1 MKVCNVSKIIAFT
14 DGSGKSITLPLP
26 RCIFASKIVKRS
38 TTKILLIALAVIAIV
53 STSAIFIIGSQSYSS
68 SQGGAITGTSNHI
81 EIYDCYLVFVPVSI
95 ASWLGFG
102 IVLAFWRGSYGRS
115 AWRKAGLDKNV
126 YDLMVKMRG
135 GNSRLELLRNL
146 ESPRQRNELSQLT
159 GMDWKE
165 VDRQVNLLQSYGL
178 VSVYVE
184 SGSVKMFKLTEQGH
198 LFLKLMGELN
208 Q

>member
-1 MKVCNVSKIIAFT
+1 MNRVALKIITFT
-14 DGSGKSITLPLP
+14 YGSGKSITLPA
-26 RCIFASKIVKRS
+26 RNFTFASKIVKQQ
-38 TTKILLIALAVIAIV
+38 TAKLLLIALAVMAIA
-53 STSAIFIIGSQSYSS
+53 STSAILVIGTQSHTI
-68 SQGGAITGTSNHI
+68 SQGSSTNGISNHI
-81 EIYDCYLVFVPVSI
+81 AIYDSYRTFIPISVV
-95 ASWLGFG
+95 SWLGFG
-102 IVLAFWRGSYGRS
+102 VVLAFWRGNYGRS

-135 GNSRLELLRNL
+135 GNSRLQLLRNL

-165 VDRQVNLLQSYGL
+165 VDRQVNLLESYGL

-184 SGSVKMFKLTEQGH
+184 SGAVKVFKLTQQGH
-198 LFLKLMGELN
+198 LFLRLMGELN

>member
-1 MKVCNVSKIIAFT
+1 MAIA
-14 DGSGKSITLPLP
+14 
-26 RCIFASKIVKRS
+26 
-38 TTKILLIALAVIAIV
+38 
-53 STSAIFIIGSQSYSS
+53 STSAIFIIGAQSYATSQS
-68 SQGGAITGTSNHI
+68 GATNSASNHVA
-81 EIYDCYLVFVPVSI
+81 IYDSYGAFIPISI

-102 IVLAFWRGSYGRS
+102 VVLAFWRGSYGRS

-135 GNSRLELLRNL
+135 GNSRLRLLRNL

-165 VDRQVNLLQSYGL
+165 VDRQVYLLQSYGL
-178 VSVYVE
+178 VSVYAE